1 MKNLFLTGKT
11 GSIGRNINFAENLEI
26 DLTHTYKQI
35 LLKVNELPKK
45 STLLH
50 LAGITDYKMIEKD
63 PQLSRQ
69 VNVSG
74 SLSLFKAFEANGG
87 KRFIFASTGHVY
99 GNSVSKKVD
108 LNSPTKPITEYAKQ
122 KLETETM
129 LLNYAQQSSVELVI
143 LRIFSIFG
151 PGMSKHYLASR
162 VFDSISTQQYAH
174 IKNSN
179 DIRDFMDLSNLVKD
193 IKKVVQLTRCH
204 TILNICTGNEI
215 SIRSKILS
223 IDPGWPLN
231 LFEESNSAL
240 PYLAGIRDP
249 ILDSLKKSMD

>member
-50 LAGITDYKMIEKD
+50 LAGITDHKMIEKD
-63 PQLSRQ
+63 PLLSHQ

-99 GNSVSKKVD
+99 GNSDFKKVD
-108 LNSPTKPITEYAKQ
+108 LNSSTKPLTEYAKQ

-129 LLNYAQQSSVELVI
+129 LLNSAQQSSVELII

-162 VFDSISTQQYAH
+162 VFESISSKQYTS
-174 IKNSN
+174 IRNSN
-179 DIRDFMDLSNLVKD
+179 DIRDFMDLSKLVED
-193 IKKVVQLTRCH
+193 IKKVVELKRCH
-204 TILNICTGNEI
+204 TILNICSGSEI

-223 IDPGWPLN
+223 IDPDWPLH
-231 LFEESNSAL
+231 LFDESNSDL
-240 PYLAGIRDP
+240 PFLAGVRDQ
-249 ILDSLKKSMD
+249 ILDS

>member
-1 MKNLFLTGKT
+1 MNNIFLTGKT
-11 GSIGRNINFAENLEI
+11 GSIGRNIDFAENLEI
-26 DLTHTYKQI
+26 DLTHSYKQI
-35 LLKVNELPKK
+35 LFKVDELPKK

-50 LAGITDYKMIEKD
+50 FAGITDHKMIEKD

-99 GNSVSKKVD
+99 GNSDSKKVD
-108 LNSPTKPITEYAKQ
+108 SNSPTKPLTEYAKQ

-129 LLNYAQQSSVELVI
+129 LLNYAQQSSVELII
-143 LRIFSIFG
+143 LRIFSIFA

-162 VFDSISTQQYAH
+162 VFESISTQQYTY
-174 IKNSN
+174 IRNSN
-179 DIRDFMDLSNLVKD
+179 DIRDFMDLSNLVQD
-193 IKKVVQLTRCH
+193 IKKVVELKKCH
-204 TILNICTGNEI
+204 AILNICSGSEI
-215 SIRSKILS
+215 SIRSKILN
-223 IDPGWPLN
+223 IDPDWPLH

-240 PYLAGIRDP
+240 PYLAGVRDP
-249 ILDSLKKSMD
+249 ILDSLTKSKD